1 MNWTWV
7 ILKVGALSDSQ
18 KAALESAAQ
27 QYGTNQKIATLRR
40 NADNTK
46 VVAYVPN
53 PLLSAIPVWAIV
65 SMTAD
70 DAVIRAAME
79 EEEWQVT
86 EGEE

>member
-7 ILKVGALSDSQ
+7 ILRVGVLTDGE
-18 KAALESAAQ
+18 KAGLEAAAR
-27 QYGTNQKIATLRR
+27 QYGTNQRVDTLRR

-53 PLLSAIPVWAIV
+53 PLLPAIPQQAIV
-65 SMTAD
+65 STTAD

-86 EGEE
+86 EAEE